1 MGARETGAL
10 RSRIEAV
17 VAEEGLS
24 VLSLA
29 WHGPT
34 LEVRLEHADA
44 SSPSIDELAA
54 ASRVIGACLAPIED
68 ELPPGFVLET
78 SSPGLE
84 RPLRE
89 PRHYRYAIGREVRV
103 RSATGEVVGTLV
115 AFDEREGGRL
125 VVEHE
130 GERREIALG
139 EVASAETVF
148 AWGATTR
155 RRGDG
160 T

>member
-1 MGARETGAL
+1 MGARETSAL
-10 RSRIEAV
+10 RSRIQAAV
-17 VAEEGLS
+17 APEGLS

-29 WHGPT
+29 WHGAT

-44 SSPSIDELAA
+44 SSPSIDELTE
-54 ASRVIGACLAPIED
+54 ASRAIEACLAPLEE
-68 ELPPGFVLET
+68 ELPAGFVLET

-89 PRHYRYAIGREVRV
+89 PQHYRFAVGREVRV
-103 RSATGEVVGTLV
+103 RTLGGEVVGMLL
-115 AFDEREGGRL
+115 AFEEPDGGRL
-125 VVEHE
+125 VVAHE
-130 GERREIALG
+130 GERHEIPLD
-139 EVASAETVF
+139 EVVSAETVF

-155 RRGDG
+155 RRGHG